1 MIVFSA
7 VADPRGRKGARDP
20 QSGLK
25 QNFKRKRLVLK
36 RVSLTFMRNLFLD
49 KKLN

>member
-7 VADPRGRKGARDP
+7 VADPLGRKGARDP

-25 QNFKRKRLVLK
+25 QNFKRKSLVFEACFPKVYEEYILG
-36 RVSLTFMRNLFLD
+36 
-49 KKLN
+49 